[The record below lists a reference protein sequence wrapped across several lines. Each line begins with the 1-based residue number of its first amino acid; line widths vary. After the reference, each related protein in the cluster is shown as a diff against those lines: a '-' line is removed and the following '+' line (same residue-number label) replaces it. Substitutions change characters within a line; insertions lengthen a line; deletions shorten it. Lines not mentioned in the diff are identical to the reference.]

1 MDLKNINID
10 LKNINIESIKSKILA
25 IDKKILIKYGIGFGS
40 VVFFLI
46 IYYAI
51 LNPIVNKKKIQI
63 DDMLKKQEETK
74 VFNQEIKSAKAKIKK
89 LTPAYENYS
98 TLFHTKAEVEGLYE
112 TLSVYAGQ
120 NNLVISKIQK
130 GKLKPV
136 GKAAAIAA
144 TQKKKKKK
152 KKKSKKK
159 KVNLTN
165 KKNIAYYKIPVNF
178 QIKGNFLGYIKFKRE
193 VAMSQK
199 MLNFDKESIKVI
211 KGDTTSTVVVSGTLT
226 IVGLPDEF
234 F

>member
-1 MDLKNINID
+1 MDLKNINLD

-40 VVFFLI
+40 IVFFLI

-98 TLFHTKAEVEGLYE
+98 TLFHTKAEVEDLYE